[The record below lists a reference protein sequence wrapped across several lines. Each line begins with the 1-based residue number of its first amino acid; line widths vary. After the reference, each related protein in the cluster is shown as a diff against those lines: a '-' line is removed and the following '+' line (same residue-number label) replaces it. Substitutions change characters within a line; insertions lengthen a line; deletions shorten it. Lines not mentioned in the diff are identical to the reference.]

1 MNHTSCNSFPGK
13 HRPIGLVLL
22 LAGLLLAGRPSPPA
36 AASPAAPPPPVP
48 LVASPRFNRL
58 IVAVDRTG
66 NPRYEETLA
75 RGVAIQLDHF
85 ARHVD
90 WAYVDALSAGAVR
103 GADGVVYLGLHE
115 APPPAGFS
123 ALFGARRLVVVFE
136 HLAQLHNV
144 GLFPHVVSS
153 VSTRA
158 LPSTTVLYGGQRFGL
173 DAPVYTRIA
182 VSSGAAVLGSIS
194 GTPPSP
200 FAIIDGSD
208 TFITAPLSFGT
219 DLRDPSRQ
227 GSLLAACD
235 ILRIALSAP
244 AQPRIALLRLE
255 DVSVQVPPPFLQAIV
270 EYLAQH
276 HVPYGIG
283 VIPDQWIKGKTL
295 VSLKQDPDLVKV
307 LLFAQAHGARII
319 LHGLHHSFNS
329 AEDFE
334 FWDHAHNT
342 PLAED
347 SAPWMRSKIDA
358 GLAIERGLGLRPVM
372 WETPHYSAS
381 PLDYRVV
388 RTYFPIS
395 WERRAPVAFAP
406 WAVEHDE
413 YGSALLPENL
423 GYIANGSDPQMTL
436 PLMLERAQAF
446 TVCRDCIPA
455 AFLHPTTVQL
465 GVVKQ
470 VVEGIEALGYRFVD
484 PLAVIGFAKNP

>member
-1 MNHTSCNSFPGK
+1 VNHTRRNGFPGK
-13 HRPIGLVLL
+13 QRPIGLALL
-22 LAGLLLAGRPSPPA
+22 LAGLLLAGQTSPPV
-36 AASPAAPPPPVP
+36 AASPATPPPVP
-48 LVASPRFNRL
+48 LVASPRFDRL
-58 IVAVDRTG
+58 IVALDRIG

-75 RGVAIQLDHF
+75 RGVAIQLGHF
-85 ARHVD
+85 ARRVD
-90 WAYVDALSAGAVR
+90 WSYVDALDAGAVR
-103 GADGVVYLGLHE
+103 SADGVIYLGLHQ

-123 ALFGARRLVVVFE
+123 ALYGARRLVVVFE

-219 DLRDPSRQ
+219 DLRDPYRQ
-227 GSLLAACD
+227 GPLLAACD
-235 ILRIALSAP
+235 VLRIALSAP
-244 AQPRIALLRLE
+244 PQPRIALLRLE

-270 EYLAQH
+270 EYLAEH

-295 VSLKQDPDLVKV
+295 ISLEQDPELVKV

-329 AEDFE
+329 PEDFE
-334 FWDHAHNT
+334 FWDHENNR

-347 SAPWMRSKIDA
+347 SVAWMRSKIDA
-358 GLAIERGLGLRPVM
+358 GLAIERGLGLRPVI

-395 WERRAPVAFAP
+395 WERRAPAAFAP

-436 PLMLERAQAF
+436 PLMLARAQAF

-455 AFLHPTTVQL
+455 AFLHPATVPL
-465 GVVKQ
+465 SVVKQ

-484 PLAVIGFAKNP
+484 PLAVIGSAKTP